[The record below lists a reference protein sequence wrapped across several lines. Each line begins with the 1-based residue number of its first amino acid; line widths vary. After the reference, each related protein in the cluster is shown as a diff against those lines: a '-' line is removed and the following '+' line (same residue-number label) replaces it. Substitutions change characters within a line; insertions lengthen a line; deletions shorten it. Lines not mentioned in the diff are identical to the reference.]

1 MDQLKKLL
9 AALSGKQRI
18 TMAIAALLVG
28 AGIFGLTR
36 WRRES
41 DFKPLYTGL
50 APEDAG
56 AVVQKLKE
64 SGVEYRLSESGAEVL
79 APSGRVAELRLE
91 MAAAGLPKSGRI
103 GYELF
108 DKTNFGATE
117 FTEHINDR
125 RALEGELERSM
136 LSLTEVDRARVHLT
150 FSKDSVFLD
159 SKQPAKA
166 SVMLRTRPGA
176 KLSPQNVL
184 AVTNLVASAVE
195 GLAPEAVSVLD
206 MRGNL
211 LSRPHRGGFPDDA
224 QASDSSIEFRQKIE
238 GDLLAKIN
246 STLEPLLGAEK
257 FRAGVSVECDFSSG
271 EQSEE
276 TLDPTKSVMSSSQ
289 KTEENSGNNLASG
302 TPGTASNLP
311 RPASRP
317 GTSGSGLSRRTENIA
332 YQSSRTV
339 RHTRLP
345 QGTVKR
351 ISLSVLVDQD
361 VRWEGTG
368 VKMKRIVTPPSPE
381 KLKAINALVVAVTG
395 LTPDR
400 GDRIVVESLPFEAT
414 LNIDPPSA
422 APPAGV
428 NVDPR
433 IPKWLL
439 PLWNSPRVMLIGAGA
454 AAGLLILLGACYMF
468 FFRKRGKAAAAT
480 GALALASAAAG
491 RTPGNS
497 HDAAEQQIEAQLVEH
512 AALQSQMD
520 ADAMQ
525 SLKLPLVTTKKAEI
539 LIKHL
544 RDTVQKDSPLAT
556 NVLRTWLADSEGR
569 RVT

>member
-18 TMAIAALLVG
+18 TLAIAALLVG
-28 AGIFGLTR
+28 AGMFGLTR

-64 SGVEYRLSESGAEVL
+64 GGVEYRLSESGAEVL
-79 APSGRVAELRLE
+79 APSGRIAELRLE

-117 FTEHINDR
+117 FTEHVNYR

-136 LSLTEVDRARVHLT
+136 MSLTEVDRARVHLT

-166 SVMLRTRPGA
+166 SVMLRIRPGA
-176 KLSPQNVL
+176 RLSPQNVL

-195 GLAPEAVSVLD
+195 GLTPEGVSVLD

-211 LSRPHRGGFPDDA
+211 LSRLHRAGSPDDA
-224 QASDSSIEFRQKIE
+224 QASDASIEFRQKIE

-246 STLEPLLGAEK
+246 TTLEPLLGAEK
-257 FRAGVSVECDFSSG
+257 FRAGVSVECDFTSG

-289 KTEENSGNNLASG
+289 KTEENSGANLASG

-311 RPASRP
+311 RPTSRP
-317 GTSGSGLSRRTENIA
+317 GTSGAGLSRRTENIA

-345 QGTVKR
+345 QGAIKR

-368 VKMKRIVTPPSPE
+368 VKMRRIITPPSPE
-381 KLKAINALVVAVTG
+381 KLKAINALVTAVTG
-395 LTPDR
+395 LTPGR
-400 GDRIVVESLPFEAT
+400 GDQIVVESLPFEAT
-414 LNIDPPSA
+414 LNIEPPSL
-422 APPAGV
+422 APPAGG

-433 IPKWLL
+433 IPKWLI
-439 PLWNSPRVMLIGAGA
+439 PLWNSPKAMWIGAGA

-468 FFRKRGKAAAAT
+468 FRKRKKASVAASAPALSS
-480 GALALASAAAG
+480 GAAALASGIA
-491 RTPGNS
+491 PG
-497 HDAAEQQIEAQLVEH
+497 AAEQLIEAQMAEQ
-512 AALQSQMD
+512 AALQQQMD
-520 ADAMQ
+520 AEALQ
-525 SLKLPLVTTKKAEI
+525 NLKMPALSTKKAEV

-544 RDTVQKDSPLAT
+544 RDTVKKDSPAAT
-556 NVLRTWLADSEGR
+556 NVLRTWLADPER
-569 RVT
+569 NAA

>member
-1 MDQLKKLL
+1 MKKLL

-64 SGVEYRLSESGAEVL
+64 GGVEYRLSESGAEVL

-117 FTEHINDR
+117 FTEHINYG

-136 LSLTEVDRARVHLT
+136 MSLAEVDRARVHVT
-150 FSKDSVFLD
+150 FPKDSVFLD

-166 SVMLRTRPGA
+166 SVMLRLRPGA
-176 KLSPQNVL
+176 RLSAQNVI
-184 AVTNLVASAVE
+184 AVTNVVASAVE

-211 LSRPHRGGFPDDA
+211 LSRPRRSGSLDDGQPSEA
-224 QASDSSIEFRQKIE
+224 TIEFRQKIE

-246 STLEPLLGAEK
+246 ATLDPLLGAEK
-257 FRAGVSVECDFSSG
+257 FRAGVSVECDFTSG
-271 EQSEE
+271 EQSDE

-289 KTEENSGNNLASG
+289 KTEENTTSNSSAGQ
-302 TPGTASNLP
+302 PGTASNLP
-311 RPASRP
+311 RPAPRP
-317 GTSGSGLSRRTENIA
+317 GGSGGGTSRRNENIV

-339 RHTRLP
+339 RHVRLP

-351 ISLSVLVDQD
+351 MSLSVLVDQD
-361 VRWEGTG
+361 ARWEGTG
-368 VKMKRIVTPPSPE
+368 VKMKRIITPPPPE
-381 KLKAINALVVAVTG
+381 KLKAIRELVAAVTG
-395 LTPDR
+395 LTPER
-400 GDRIVVESLPFEAT
+400 GDQIVVESLPFEAT
-414 LNIDPPSA
+414 LTMEAPTS
-422 APPAGV
+422 APPAHAEP
-428 NVDPR
+428 DPR

-439 PLWNSPRVMLIGAGA
+439 PVWNGPRMPLIGAGA
-454 AAGLLILLGACYMF
+454 ALVLLLLLGGLFMVLRKRKPAIVATAPLALPASAGLAGLNG
-468 FFRKRGKAAAAT
+468 
-480 GALALASAAAG
+480 AAG
-491 RTPGNS
+491 IS
-497 HDAAEQQIEAQLVEH
+497 SEDVEKQMAAKMAEQ
-512 AALQSQMD
+512 AALQQRSESEALQALMFGN
-520 ADAMQ
+520 
-525 SLKLPLVTTKKAEI
+525 VTTKKAEV
-539 LIKHL
+539 LLKHL
-544 RDTVQKDSPLAT
+544 RDTVQKDSPAT
-556 NVLRTWLADSEGR
+556 TKILRTWLNEREGKSR
-569 RVT
+569 A

>member
-1 MDQLKKLL
+1 MKKLL

-28 AGIFGLTR
+28 GGIFALTR
-36 WRRES
+36 WRQES

-117 FTEHINDR
+117 FTEHINYR

-136 LSLTEVDRARVHLT
+136 MSLAEVDRARVHVT
-150 FSKDSVFLD
+150 FPKDSVFLD

-166 SVMLRTRPGA
+166 SVMLRLRPGA
-176 KLSPQNVL
+176 RLSAQNVV

-211 LSRPHRGGFPDDA
+211 LSRPRRSGSIDDGQPSEA
-224 QASDSSIEFRQKIE
+224 TIEFRQKIE

-246 STLEPLLGAEK
+246 ATLDPLLGAER
-257 FRAGVSVECDFSSG
+257 FRAGVSVECDFTSG
-271 EQSEE
+271 EQSDE

-289 KTEENSGNNLASG
+289 KAEENATSNSSSGQ
-302 TPGTASNLP
+302 PGTASNLP
-311 RPASRP
+311 RPSPRP
-317 GTSGSGLSRRTENIA
+317 GAAGGGTSRRNENIV

-339 RHTRLP
+339 RHVRLP
-345 QGTVKR
+345 QGVVKR
-351 ISLSVLVDQD
+351 MSLSVLVDQD
-361 VRWEGTG
+361 VRWEGVG
-368 VKMKRIVTPPSPE
+368 VKMKRLITPPTPE
-381 KLKAINALVVAVTG
+381 KLKNIRDLVAAVTG
-395 LTPDR
+395 LTAER
-400 GDRIVVESLPFEAT
+400 GDQIVVESLPFEAT
-414 LNIDPPSA
+414 LNMEAPMP
-422 APPAGV
+422 APPAQTG
-428 NVDPR
+428 VDPR

-439 PLWNSPRVMLIGAGA
+439 PVWTSPKAMLIGAGA
-454 AAGLLILLGACYMF
+454 ALGLLLLIAGLFMA
-468 FFRKRGKAAAAT
+468 FRKRKSPAAAT
-480 GALALASAAAG
+480 APRALPASDG
-491 RTPGNS
+491 SGPTPGIQS
-497 HDAAEQQIEAQLVEH
+497 ESIEKQMEAKMAEQALLQQRLESD
-512 AALQSQMD
+512 ALQS
-520 ADAMQ
+520 
-525 SLKLPLVTTKKAEI
+525 LTLPNITTKKAEV
-539 LIKHL
+539 LLKHL
-544 RDTVQKDSPLAT
+544 RDTVQKDSPATT
-556 NVLRTWLADSEGR
+556 NVLRTWLSDPEGKSLA
-569 RVT
+569 